1 MKEPIQEF
9 QHSIRIH
16 AYVAS
21 IIQNETRLLDLV
33 AFDVRTSKVVAVS

>member
-16 AYVAS
+16 AYVTS
-21 IIQNETRLLDLV
+21 IVLNETRLLDLV
-33 AFDVRTSKVVAVS
+33 AFDIRTSKVVAVS